1 MRHSDHSPH
10 ARRLRRL
17 ALPLLLAGLPLFVA
31 AAAPA
36 DAPTAPRAARE
47 QRMDVMPSDARFGQ
61 QWWLQAVAAGNTG
74 AAGLSKA
81 WDRSTGA
88 PVSGSGPVVA
98 VLDSGITA
106 HPELDARR
114 LPGYDFVSDAVYA
127 GDGNGRDNDP
137 TDPGDA
143 ITTAERLAN
152 PTAFSGCPDAPFSSW
167 HGTVIAGQVAAVSN
181 NVEGV
186 AAANWNGR
194 FLPVRVAGKC
204 GAAVADIIDG
214 LRWAAGLPVAGVP
227 ANAHPARIILLGYGA
242 PEACD
247 LASTNAEVARVARL
261 YTDALAE
268 VRAAGAL
275 VIAAA
280 GNLRSGVARPASC
293 TGAFAVTSLNREG
306 YKANYANF
314 GPQVALATPG
324 GDMAAGNTC
333 DEELADAGIVS
344 TGNLGETAAG
354 AAGYVA
360 ASGSSFAGPVVG
372 GTAALMLAVNPAL
385 TVAELTDGL
394 SRSARPHVQVPLLGS
409 CSSTLPGRCTCTTST
424 CGAGVLD
431 ADQALVFAAA
441 PRSYA
446 APARSAPTLDDTR
459 LRTCAQKLGLPVPPS
474 GGASQPEPT
483 PTPTPTPD
491 NGGGGGGGGGAMGTD
506 AGLGLL
512 AACAALRALQA
523 QRRRRR

>member
-1 MRHSDHSPH
+1 MSHSDPF
-10 ARRLRRL
+10 LRRMRL
-17 ALPLLLAGLPLFVA
+17 VVQRSPALVLLPVLLAVGQVA
-31 AAAPA
+31 AAAP
-36 DAPTAPRAARE
+36 ARE

-74 AAGLSKA
+74 AAGLATA
-81 WDRSTGA
+81 WSRSTGA

-98 VLDSGITA
+98 VLDSGITT

-152 PTAFSGCPDAPFSSW
+152 PSAFSGCPDAPFSSW

-181 NVEGV
+181 NGEGV

-227 ANAHPARIILLGYGA
+227 ANANPARIIVLGYGA

-247 LASTNAEVARVARL
+247 VTSGNAEVARVARL

-293 TGAFAVTSLNREG
+293 SGAFAVTSLNREG

-314 GPQVALATPG
+314 GPQVALATTG

-344 TGNLGETAAG
+344 TGNLGETVAG
-354 AAGYVA
+354 QAGYVA

-372 GTAALMLAVNPAL
+372 GTAALMLAVNPTL

-394 SRSARPHVQVPLLGS
+394 TRSARPHVQVPLLGS
-409 CSSTLPGRCTCTTST
+409 CSSRLPGRCTCTTTT

-446 APARSAPTLDDTR
+446 APARSAPTLDDAR
-459 LRTCAQKLGLPVPPS
+459 LRTCAQKLGLPLPPS
-474 GGASQPEPT
+474 GGASQPTPEPR

-491 NGGGGGGGGGAMGTD
+491 NGGGGGGGGGGGAMSLE

-512 AACAALRALQA
+512 AACAALRARQA